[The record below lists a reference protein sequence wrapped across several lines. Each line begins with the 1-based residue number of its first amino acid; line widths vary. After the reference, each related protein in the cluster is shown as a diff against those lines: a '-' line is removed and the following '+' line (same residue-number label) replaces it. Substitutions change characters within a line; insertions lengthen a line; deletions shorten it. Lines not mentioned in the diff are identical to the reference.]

1 MEKNE
6 GKEQSIEDRLIYNN
20 NKLVADKIRKT
31 LLNIRNVPGI
41 SAKRW
46 IWELIQN
53 AKDVPNK
60 FGKVEIKIELT
71 KNSLIF
77 SHNGSYFTIDNIL
90 GILQQVSS
98 KDSKNLEDQTGKF
111 GTGFIGTHL
120 LSNKVKIKGIVKY
133 RGIYRKFV
141 INLDRS
147 ADSSEE
153 LLKEVSKSIIEF
165 KKNMEEDGNSKFEMI
180 NFYEQKQSDFDTIF
194 EYNLENEE
202 NVNIAKEGLSDL
214 INTAPVTLCTQYK
227 KISSIT
233 IEDHIKKEITKYS
246 ISSPP
251 KTQNPHL
258 NIITITS
265 NKKENKIY
273 FYSYEN
279 KDCRLLFQIEKNS
292 NGYFA
297 KERKKDQPI
306 LYRDFP
312 LIGSE
317 NFHFPFYFD
326 GFKFNPLETRNGLYL
341 NGNLNVEA
349 IENRKIIE
357 SAINASIEFTKYLLK
372 QNIDKRYI
380 LANTKIPEPPQ
391 KYDKFAINW
400 FIEQQ
405 KKWRKELIE
414 MELLID
420 EELSHNPLRKLKL
433 PIFKDKLNE
442 QFFGLFENMNITDG
456 IIPNKKGYLIWYDI
470 MEKDPLKEVYEIK
483 DNTWGFEYKFKEE
496 DLFKKIND
504 YQSIDKFAEDM
515 AKNTGEIYEWLNKL
529 YTFLKANN
537 SLICFYE
544 FNMIPNK
551 NGNFKRIFELFGNDH
566 DNKNKIPEI
575 INPIYKE
582 VFDKDINEILVNEN
596 INIDCLGRSLEKKNF
611 ENILNEFSDYFKGEN
626 QKNNKKEYLCNEL
639 LSFSVPRK
647 KMEQMFDFRKKTNNE
662 YINKNKKNLINYH
675 PQHNIWRE
683 VEEYWFDYHSN
694 II

>member
-1 MEKNE
+1 MENKIE
-6 GKEQSIEDRLIYNN
+6 QKEKSIDERLIYNN

-31 LLNIRNVPGI
+31 LLNIRNIPGI

-71 KNSLIF
+71 KKSLIF
-77 SHNGSYFTIDNIL
+77 SHNGSYFSIDNIL

-133 RGIYRKFV
+133 RGIYKKFH

-165 KKNMEEDGNSKFEMI
+165 KKNMEEDGNSKFEI
-180 NFYEQKQSDFDTIF
+180 QNTYEQKQNDFDTTF
-194 EYNLENEE
+194 EYNLENKE
-202 NVNIAKEGLSDL
+202 NFNVAKEGLSDL
-214 INTAPVTLCTQYK
+214 INTAPITLTTQYK

-233 IEDHIKKEITKYS
+233 IEDHINKEITKYS

-251 KTQNPHL
+251 KSQNPRL
-258 NIITITS
+258 NIITITF
-265 NKKENKIY
+265 NKKENKKY

-279 KDCRLLFQIEKNS
+279 NDCRLLFEVEKNS

-297 KERKKDQPI
+297 KRRKKDQPI

-317 NFHFPFYFD
+317 NFHFPFYCD

-349 IENRKIIE
+349 KENRIIIE
-357 SAINASIEFTKYLLK
+357 SAINASIEFTKWLLK

-380 LANTKIPEPPQ
+380 LANTKIPEPPE

-414 MELLID
+414 MELLTD

-433 PIFKDKLNE
+433 PIFKDK
-442 QFFGLFENMNITDG
+442 
-456 IIPNKKGYLIWYDI
+456 
-470 MEKDPLKEVYEIK
+470 
-483 DNTWGFEYKFKEE
+483 
-496 DLFKKIND
+496 
-504 YQSIDKFAEDM
+504 
-515 AKNTGEIYEWLNKL
+515 
-529 YTFLKANN
+529 
-537 SLICFYE
+537 
-544 FNMIPNK
+544 
-551 NGNFKRIFELFGNDH
+551 
-566 DNKNKIPEI
+566 
-575 INPIYKE
+575 
-582 VFDKDINEILVNEN
+582 
-596 INIDCLGRSLEKKNF
+596 
-611 ENILNEFSDYFKGEN
+611 
-626 QKNNKKEYLCNEL
+626 
-639 LSFSVPRK
+639 
-647 KMEQMFDFRKKTNNE
+647 
-662 YINKNKKNLINYH
+662 
-675 PQHNIWRE
+675 
-683 VEEYWFDYHSN
+683 
-694 II
+694 